1 MISLIVAH
9 DERGV
14 IGRDGGLPWHLPSDL
29 RRFRE
34 VTWGRTVVMGRKTF
48 ESLPDAFRPLPG
60 RRNVVLSSDPAFEP
74 AGADVFASLAA
85 ALDAC
90 RGDCC
95 VIGGAVTYRDALPH
109 VQRLYLTLVEGTHEG
124 DTFFP
129 HVDYEAWHCVEAS
142 EPLAE
147 SEHRFSFRTY
157 ERAR

>member
-9 DERGV
+9 DEGRV
-14 IGRDGGLPWHLPSDL
+14 IGRDGGLPWSLPSDL

-34 VTWGRTVVMGRKTF
+34 ITWGRAVVMGRRTF

-60 RRNVVLSSDPAFEP
+60 RRNVVLSSDPGYRAD
-74 AGADVFASLAA
+74 GAEVFASLSA

-90 RGDCC
+90 AGDCC

-109 VQRLYLTLVEGTHEG
+109 VQRLHLTLVEGAHEG

-129 HVDYEAWHCVEAS
+129 PVDYAAWDCIEAS
-142 EPLAE
+142 ESFAE
-147 SEHRFSFRTY
+147 GEHRFSFRTY
-157 ERAR
+157 ERSR